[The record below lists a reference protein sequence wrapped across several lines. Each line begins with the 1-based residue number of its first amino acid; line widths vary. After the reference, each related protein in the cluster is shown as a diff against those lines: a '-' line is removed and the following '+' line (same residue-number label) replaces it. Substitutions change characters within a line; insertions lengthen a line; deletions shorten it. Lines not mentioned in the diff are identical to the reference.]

1 MTAIRDM
8 TDEELQALIANT
20 IKETMQEIVE
30 DILAL
35 NNESY
40 LSSIEQARADYQA
53 GRVVTFKDAFDV

>member
-1 MTAIRDM
+1 M

-53 GRVVTFKDAFDV
+53 GRVITFKDAFDV

>member
-53 GRVVTFKDAFDV
+53 GRVVTFKDAFGV